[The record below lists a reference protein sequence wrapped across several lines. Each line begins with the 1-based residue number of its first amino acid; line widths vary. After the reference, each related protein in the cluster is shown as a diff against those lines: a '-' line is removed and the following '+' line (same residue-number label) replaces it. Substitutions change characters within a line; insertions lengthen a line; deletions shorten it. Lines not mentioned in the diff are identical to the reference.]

1 VAIAA
6 AGAVVVVG
14 TGGSD
19 VGWEAD
25 CISLRVNPTWF
36 FFFFFEQ
43 SHLGFSV
50 LTFSDGNATN
60 AISTV

>member
-36 FFFFFEQ
+36 FFFLNNPTWVFRF
-43 SHLGFSV
+43 
-50 LTFSDGNATN
+50 
-60 AISTV
+60 

>member
-25 CISLRVNPTWF
+25 CISLRVNPTC
-36 FFFFFEQ
+36 FFFEQ

>member
-6 AGAVVVVG
+6 ARAVVVVG

-36 FFFFFEQ
+36 FFFEQ